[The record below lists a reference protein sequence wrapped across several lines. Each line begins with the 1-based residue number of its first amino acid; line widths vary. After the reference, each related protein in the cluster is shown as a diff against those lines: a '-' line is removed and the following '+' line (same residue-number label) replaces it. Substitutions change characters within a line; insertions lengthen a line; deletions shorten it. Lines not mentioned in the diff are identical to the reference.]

1 MSFEVLFDRSMMFS
15 CVQEPLGGAHSD
27 PVQTSKNIKTVIMKY
42 MNVSALSLIMWD
54 NWTSLL
60 RPAQCTVSGIIVSCG
75 QTTS

>member
-1 MSFEVLFDRSMMFS
+1 MSFQVLFDRRMIFS

-42 MNVSALSLIMWD
+42 MHVSALSLIMWD

-60 RPAQCTVSGIIVSCG
+60 TPAQLTLSVFIVSHG